1 MKVFED
7 LTFDEILRT
16 SWSGAKSTA
25 KRIDEEGKGEEF
37 EQLIEDCYPEGI
49 DRTALNDIL
58 WFDSEWVFEQ
68 LGIENDNEEDEE
80 EDEEE

>member
-1 MKVFED
+1 MKVFDE
-7 LTFDEILRT
+7 LTFDEVLRS
-16 SWSGAKSTA
+16 SWSGAKTTA
-25 KRIDEEGKGEEF
+25 ERIDEEGKGEEF

-68 LGIENDNEEDEE
+68 LGIKDEDDNEEDEE
-80 EDEEE
+80 E